1 MRCIDMHQ
9 ETTKRR
15 AESERHIMADA
26 RILGIL
32 LTTTLLQLPLH
43 AAQTILWKMG
53 EPDRS
58 DHEFT
63 AAPGAHEQGPI
74 VVSIDNRTD
83 MNRWPKFEPGS
94 GNGAYGGQPRRFTLT
109 FQLPDTPPKGV
120 FYLDLSLLFR
130 QPRVPVL
137 ELHINGHH
145 GRYYFRPHPMFDLG
159 SVSDEFNPI
168 RSFQRRKLALPAAF
182 FRPGENRLSFIAL
195 DEPAT
200 VITNRNVGGNG
211 DSGFY
216 YDSLALS
223 YDPEAA
229 LNEQFQ
235 VNLIPRVFFRKT
247 NTGVREECWLVVRFP
262 RGWAGGKAHIELG
275 KFATD
280 VDVPKPAEFG
290 EARVPF
296 SVPGDAQECA
306 GRVVLSSR
314 AGGPGSIP
322 ARNQSFDM
330 KFVPARKWKV
340 FYAPNEH
347 LDIGYTDY
355 RAKVAEVHSR
365 NIDRLLKVFKAHP
378 NYRFNI
384 DGSWIIDQWLDT
396 RSQSQAQQFSAEAK
410 AGRIGVNAFYDSF
423 VTDYPALE
431 TFVRSLYFSK
441 QLQARY
447 GVPFDFANITDIPG
461 NSWAVPSLLASAGI
475 RYFADGGNQ
484 DRGPL
489 IVYGHWSVRSPF
501 WWQGP
506 DGQRVLTWFS
516 SHYHQLKGVC
526 GLPPNIDDGKGGL
539 ARFLR
544 TYSDAHYKPDAVLLY
559 GTEVENLPL
568 ECDDP
573 AFVTRWNRRFAY
585 PRFIICRFSRFFRYI
600 QDHYGATLPTVRGG
614 AGAYWGDTFGA
625 FPLATARD
633 RANQMR
639 AISAESLASLTA
651 ALNPALR
658 FPLNWDHQIWRN
670 ILLYGEHT
678 FGSYRTGSQP
688 LHDEVLGQLNEK
700 ANQTV
705 RAATSIDKLMRHGMS
720 QLADQIQTAGQNL
733 IVFNPSNWKRSGL
746 VRFMVAK
753 GATLTDLALHKPVDY
768 EVLNTQN
775 GAQTIR
781 FMAADLPAFG
791 YKVYRLGHGTP
802 HPAAPAVSAPG
813 NVLENQFYRITLD
826 PRHAAIKSV
835 YDKQLGREL
844 VDPSSPYLLDEYLF
858 VSGGGTAKG
867 QGRGSEDSTLLHPY
881 RWLPPPRLTIHQPT
895 HGLLLGV
902 ERTPWGQVVRMRASA
917 AHTPNVETEILL
929 PDNLKEIAFND
940 TIQVGLLYAKEAAYF
955 AFPWAINRPTFRC
968 EIADGFLNPAKDLLE
983 GACSDWFSVQDLVNV
998 SSARGG
1004 SVNLAIVDSPLV
1016 CLGTI
1021 DRGRWPRRFQSPSS
1035 TVFSYVMN
1043 NYWSS
1048 KWEGKKSA
1056 TLRNHYA
1063 ITSGPQ
1069 FDSAGA
1075 MRFGRQARQPLE
1087 IAELKSSDKLA
1098 GASGKLPPGQAGFLD
1113 LEPGNLL
1120 LTAFKAAEDD
1130 HGLAVRVLE
1139 TAGRQTKG
1147 VLKLPFLRVMSA
1159 READAVEAPGAAL
1172 ENDNGGVHFEVRPH
1186 QVVTLKLTTE
1196 NQ

>member
-1 MRCIDMHQ
+1 MEQ
-9 ETTKRR
+9 EPTKRR
-15 AESERHIMADA
+15 VELGRHIMADT
-26 RILGIL
+26 RSFGIL
-32 LTTTLLQLPLH
+32 LLSTLLQLPLR
-43 AAQTILWKMG
+43 AAPTIVWKMG

-63 AAPGAHEQGPI
+63 AWPSTREQGPI
-74 VVSIDNRTD
+74 VVSISNGTE
-83 MNRWPKFEPGS
+83 MKHWPKFEPGS
-94 GNGAYGGQPRRFTLT
+94 GNGAYGGRPHRFTLT
-109 FQLPDTPPKGV
+109 FQLPDTTPKGV

-130 QPRVPVL
+130 QPRVPLL
-137 ELHINGHH
+137 ELDINGHH

-168 RSFQRRKLALPAAF
+168 RSFQRRKIALPAAF

-223 YDPEAA
+223 HDPDAT
-229 LNEQFQ
+229 LQGQFQ
-235 VNLIPRVFFRKT
+235 VKLIPRVFFPKIDS
-247 NTGVREECWLVVRFP
+247 GVQEECWLLVRFP
-262 RGWAGGKAHIELG
+262 RGWGGGKAHIELG
-275 KFATD
+275 NFATD
-280 VDVPKPAEFG
+280 VEVPKPAEFG
-290 EARVPF
+290 ETRLPFRVPADT
-296 SVPGDAQECA
+296 PLGTA
-306 GRVVLSSR
+306 RVVLSSR
-314 AGGPGSIP
+314 AGSSDSIP
-322 ARNQSFDM
+322 AQERTFEV

-365 NIDRLLKVFKAHP
+365 NLDKLLKVFKEHP
-378 NYRFNI
+378 DYRFNI
-384 DGSWIIDQWLDT
+384 DGSWIVDQWLDT
-396 RSQSQAQQFSAEAK
+396 RSRSQAEQFSTEAK

-441 QLQARY
+441 RLQARY

-475 RYFADGGNQ
+475 HYFADGGNQ
-484 DRGPL
+484 DRGPF

-501 WWQGP
+501 WWEGP

-526 GLPPNIDDGKGGL
+526 GLPPTIQDGEGGL

-573 AFVTRWNRRFAY
+573 AFVANWNRTFAY
-585 PRFIICRFSRFFRYI
+585 PRFITCRFSQFFHYI
-600 QDHYGATLPTVRGG
+600 QDQYGPTLPTVRGG

-658 FPLNWDHQIWRN
+658 FPLKWDHQIWRN
-670 ILLYGEHT
+670 IILYCEHT

-688 LHDEVLGQLNEK
+688 QHDEVIGQLAEK

-705 RAATSIDKLMRHGMS
+705 RAATTIDKLMRHGMS
-720 QLADQIQTAGQNL
+720 QLADQIQTRGQNL
-733 IVFNPSNWKRSGL
+733 IVFNPSNWKRSAL
-746 VRFMVAK
+746 VRFMVDQ
-753 GATLTDLALHKPVDY
+753 GTTLTDLALGKPVEY

-775 GAQTIR
+775 GAQIIR
-781 FMAADLPAFG
+781 FMAADVPPFG
-791 YKVYRLGHGTP
+791 YKVYRLGLGKP
-802 HPAAPAVSAPG
+802 RPPAAFVSAPG
-813 NVLENQFYRITLD
+813 NVVENRFYRITLD
-826 PRHAAIKSV
+826 PERAAIKSL

-867 QGRGSEDSTLLHPY
+867 RGRGSEDSTLLHPY
-881 RWLPPPRLTIHQPT
+881 RWLPPPRLTIHQPAN
-895 HGLLLGV
+895 GVLLGV
-902 ERTPWGQVVRMRASA
+902 ERTPWGQVIRMRASA
-917 AHTPNVETEILL
+917 AHTPNVRTEILL
-929 PDNLKEIAFND
+929 PDDLKEIEFND
-940 TIQVGLLYAKEAAYF
+940 TIQVDLLYAKEAAYF
-955 AFPWAINRPTFRC
+955 AFPWAMSEPTFNC

-998 SSARGG
+998 CDARG
-1004 SVNLAIVDSPLV
+1004 SANLAIVDSPLV
-1016 CLGTI
+1016 CLGAI
-1021 DRGRWPRRFQSPSS
+1021 DRGRWPRWFHSPSS
-1035 TVFSYVMN
+1035 AVFSYILN
-1043 NYWSS
+1043 NYWSP
-1048 KWEGKKSA
+1048 KWKGKKSGV
-1056 TLRNHYA
+1056 LRNRYV
-1063 ITSGPQ
+1063 ITSGPR
-1069 FDSAGA
+1069 FDSAQA
-1075 MRFGRQARQPLE
+1075 LRFGRQARQPLE
-1087 IAELKSSDKLA
+1087 VAQLKSSDKLA
-1098 GASGKLPPGQAGFLD
+1098 RTLGTLPPGEASFINLK
-1113 LEPGNLL
+1113 PPNLL
-1120 LTAFKAAEDD
+1120 MTAFKAAEDGQ
-1130 HGLAVRVLE
+1130 GLVVRVLE
-1139 TAGRQTKG
+1139 TAGRQTEG
-1147 VLKLPFLRVMSA
+1147 VLKLPFLKVTSA
-1159 READAVEAPGAAL
+1159 RQANAVEAPGARL
-1172 ENDNGGVHFEVRPH
+1172 ENDDSGVHFEVKPH
-1186 QVVTLKLTTE
+1186 RVVTLKLTTE
-1196 NQ
+1196 NQP